1 MVRLMGVAVAAVALG
16 LGLALS
22 PAQAVTV
29 NVGFANVT
37 GNLPDLPAGQLNV
50 EVTDSPAGSVSFKF
64 TNAVGT
70 PSSITDI
77 YFSVAPGILE
87 SLPFTISQS
96 FGVDFSY
103 GATPANL
110 PGGFNT
116 TQSLSADSN
125 PPVSDNGI
133 NSASE
138 WLTVTL
144 ALVAGKDIYDLS
156 GNIQIGLH
164 VQSING
170 GNSDSYVSNPVV
182 INRTVSEVPLPAGVW
197 LFGTALAGLGA
208 LKLKRRRR
216 QALSAA

>member
-77 YFSVAPGILE
+77 YFSVAPGILK

-96 FGVDFSY
+96 SGVDFSY

-116 TQSLSADSN
+116 TQSLFGGFKS
-125 PPVSDNGI
+125 PGI
-133 NSASE
+133 WQTA
-138 WLTVTL
+138 LTVRVSGSLSLSPWLRARTFMTSPATSRSGFMCR
-144 ALVAGKDIYDLS
+144 ALMVAT
-156 GNIQIGLH
+156 
-164 VQSING
+164 
-170 GNSDSYVSNPVV
+170 V
-182 INRTVSEVPLPAGVW
+182 IST
-197 LFGTALAGLGA
+197 
-208 LKLKRRRR
+208 
-216 QALSAA
+216 SATRW